1 MLRYRCLWIFFFMLA
16 LPASS
21 TFHHSKP
28 KLPIPETRQIA
39 QNGFNHI
46 PSYFVENR
54 GQVAGNVEFCLKIL
68 NGNVYFTP
76 DEIVYQ
82 FFYQKNGQKNQEK
95 RYLAKKKRKE
105 IKQENF
111 RIRFLNANVN
121 VHIDGLEKQDT
132 NISFFRGN
140 DPQKWVKMAP
150 AYEKIRY
157 RDLYPGINLVIYERE
172 GKIKNEF
179 RVRPGA
185 DAKDIKLIY
194 DGANS
199 LRINRGGQLEISL
212 AEAMLTE
219 DAPYTYQVI
228 AGQRYEVKAEY
239 FIEKDNILRFALEE
253 YSKEYELI
261 IDPDLEYSTFLGGR
275 DEDISWII
283 AVDASGNAYI
293 AGETYGNDY
302 PTTPGAFDTKFTGG
316 GDIFVSKL
324 DPTGSRLIYST
335 FIGGVD
341 NKEGEE
347 GGDGIAVDDSGNAY
361 ITGWTSSADFPTTP
375 GAYDRTFAGGFT
387 EFGIDAFV
395 TKLDSTGSNLLYS
408 TFLGGKD
415 DEWGNSL
422 TVDDSGN
429 AYVAGVAYSK
439 DFPTTAGAYDRS
451 HNGGVGDAFVTK
463 LNAIGSD
470 LTYSTFI
477 GGSEWEEGGSIVL
490 DSAGNAY
497 VDGYTE
503 SSDFPTTVG
512 ALSTRFN
519 GGDSDGYVS
528 KLNPDGSALV
538 FSTYL
543 GGRGEDGCD
552 DDGGDGIALDSQG
565 NVFVTGYTKSRNFP
579 VTPGAFDTD
588 YDGREDAFVAQLSP
602 TGASIVFSTFL
613 GGRGKD
619 KGNGIAL
626 DSSNNVYV
634 IGDTTSGS
642 FPTTPDAFDTSYNGS
657 QDVFFT
663 ILNPTGTR
671 SVYSTYLGGS
681 KADEC
686 DGLAVDVSGNAYVTG
701 WTRSR
706 NFPTTNGAYNTTH
719 NGFYDA
725 FITKF
730 GADVE
735 KYTLTVKV
743 NPAGGGNVSKN
754 PDKAAYD
761 QNENVILTA
770 EANSDYTFKSWTGD
784 IPAGRENDNPLTV
797 TMDSDKSLT
806 ANFEIMEYP
815 ALSFSGKKVLNR
827 SLSQAEYINVLTWS
841 ANPTDVNK
849 RIWKYRIYQID
860 GGILRLLSELSSDSF
875 EYQHRGVERDK
886 EYSYALF
893 TVDEDGREG
902 APAYLTIQ

>member
-1 MLRYRCLWIFFFMLA
+1 MLRYKCLWLFFFMLA
-16 LPASS
+16 LSASS

-28 KLPIPETRQIA
+28 KLPIPETRQIT

-54 GQVAGNVEFCLKIL
+54 GQVAGTVEFCLKIL

-105 IKQENF
+105 FKQENF

-121 VHIDGLEKQDT
+121 AHIDGLEKQEA

-157 RDLYPGINLVIYERE
+157 RDLYPGIDLLIYERE

-179 RVRPGA
+179 LVRPGA
-185 DAKDIKLIY
+185 DAEDIKLIY
-194 DGANS
+194 DGARA
-199 LRINRGGQLEISL
+199 LRINRGGQLEIGL
-212 AEAMLTE
+212 DGTMLTE
-219 DAPYTYQVI
+219 DVPFTYQLI
-228 AGQRYEVKAEY
+228 SGQRQEVKAEY
-239 FIEKDNILRFALEE
+239 FIEKDNILRFKLGE

-283 AVDASGNAYI
+283 TVDGSGNAYI

-302 PTTPGAFDTKFTGG
+302 PTTPGSFDTNFTGG

-335 FIGGVD
+335 FLGGTD
-341 NKEGEE
+341 NKQGEE
-347 GGDGIAVDDSGNAY
+347 GGDGIALDDSGNAY
-361 ITGWTSSADFPTTP
+361 ITGWTSAADFPTTP
-375 GAYDRTFAGGFT
+375 GAYDRTFAGGGK

-408 TFLGGKD
+408 TYLGGED
-415 DEWGNSL
+415 DEWGNGI
-422 TVDDSGN
+422 TVDDAGN
-429 AYVAGVAYSK
+429 AFVAGVAYSK

-503 SSDFPTTVG
+503 SSNFPTTAN

-519 GGDSDGYVS
+519 GGDSDGFVS
-528 KLNPDGSALV
+528 KLNTTGSALI

-543 GGRGEDGCD
+543 GGSGEDGCD

-565 NVFVTGYTKSRNFP
+565 NVCVTGYTRSKNFP
-579 VTPGAFDTD
+579 VTPGAFDTS
-588 YDGREDAFVAQLSP
+588 YNSGQDAFVSQLNPIGDSL
-602 TGASIVFSTFL
+602 VFSTFL

-626 DSSNNVYV
+626 DSSDNVYV
-634 IGDTTSGS
+634 IGDTFSGN
-642 FPTTPDAFDTSYNGS
+642 FPFTADAFDTSYNGS

-663 ILNPTGTR
+663 IFNPAGTA
-671 SVYSTYLGGS
+671 SVYSTFLGGNN
-681 KADEC
+681 KDEC
-686 DGLAVDVSGNAYVTG
+686 DGLAVDVSGDAYVTG
-701 WTRSR
+701 WTKSR
-706 NFPTTNGAYNTTH
+706 DFPTTAGAYDTTH
-719 NGFYDA
+719 NGYLDA

-743 NPAGGGNVSKN
+743 NPVGGGNVTKN
-754 PDKAAYD
+754 PNKAAYD
-761 QNENVILTA
+761 QNEKVMLTA
-770 EANSDYTFKSWTGD
+770 VANADYAFKDWTGD
-784 IPAGRENDNPLTV
+784 VPAGQRNDNLLTI
-797 TMDSDKSLT
+797 TMNSNKSIT
-806 ANFEIMEYP
+806 ANFESSAHTP
-815 ALSFSGKKVLNR
+815 LSFSGQKVLNR
-827 SLSQAEYINVLTWS
+827 SFSQAEYINVLAWS
-841 ANPTDVNK
+841 VNTTNMNIS
-849 RIWKYRIYQID
+849 IWKFRVYQID
-860 GGILRLLSELSSDSF
+860 GGILRLLSELSSASF

-886 EYSYALF
+886 EYNYALF

-902 APAYLTIQ
+902 PSVYLTIQ